1 MKHWLIIALCLHLVG
16 CAAREQVLA
25 PAPPLRKLGVKQ
37 AAAKRVVRQASPKRQ
52 AAVTLLQGGI
62 QAFEMGDYEEAI
74 ELLEAAAQLDPRDD
88 FIGYYLRLA
97 REGLR
102 IRGEK
107 PIYHYP
113 LARPRGP
120 EPIM

>member
-1 MKHWLIIALCLHLVG
+1 MKLWLIIALCLHLVG

-25 PAPPLRKLGVKQ
+25 PAPPLRELGVKQ
-37 AAAKRVVRQASPKRQ
+37 AAAKRVVRQASPKQQ
-52 AAVTLLQGGI
+52 AASTLVIAGI
-62 QAFEMGDYEEAI
+62 EYFERGKYEEAI

-88 FIGYYLRLA
+88 FIGYYLQLA
-97 REGLR
+97 RKGLR

-107 PIYHYP
+107 PFYHYP

-120 EPIM
+120 EPIL